1 LIRIDMIDSFVTIDS
16 NRGGGRYEIYPCKL
30 DPFQRWNGF
39 AVPRFSAR
47 VFNQIL
53 EDFGYQLVTANES
66 QGIIR
71 DEPGHEHHIGWERR
85 DNATYWYFDGW
96 CWSWIHD
103 NRENKNWYEIYVRI
117 RDRQFRRVERVYEY
131 ELPAL
136 DGAKMDTEER
146 SALVKGIARAVAL
159 RLVSELQLDG
169 NLKQRGHNLKQRTYE
184 LEVGTEH
191 RICLRFRAAK

>member
-1 LIRIDMIDSFVTIDS
+1 MIDSFVTIDS
-16 NRGGGRYEIYPCKL
+16 NRGGGVYEIYPCKL

-47 VFNQIL
+47 VFSQIL
-53 EDFGYQLVTANES
+53 EDFGYELVTANENH
-66 QGIIR
+66 GIIR
-71 DEPGHEHHIGWERR
+71 DEPGHEHHVTWELR

-96 CWSWIHD
+96 CWSWIND
-103 NRENKNWYEIYVRI
+103 KQENANRYEINVRI
-117 RDRQFRRVERVYEY
+117 RDRQFRRLERVYEY

-136 DGAKMDTEER
+136 DGAKIGREER
-146 SALVKGIARAVAL
+146 FALVTGITRAAAL
-159 RLVSELQLDG
+159 RLVSELKLDG
-169 NLKQRGHNLKQRTYE
+169 NITQRGYNSKQRNYE